1 MRGELC
7 RKFTTDHSPS
17 SARTSVRRRGRW
29 EWILSQT
36 AAQHLVSL
44 VILKRLRGGVAKDA
58 VGRFG
63 DVT

>member
-44 VILKRLRGGVAKDA
+44 VIL
-58 VGRFG
+58 
-63 DVT
+63 